1 MKLEGGTIFM
11 HGASI
16 GLQPQNSAKLIARI
30 KEGLSVKAFDRLR
43 KNLDISEKALAKT
56 LNIAISTLARRKNSG
71 RMTFE
76 ESERIYRIARLYD
89 RAVDVFGDKEM
100 GRKWLKEPAWALGDV
115 SPLEFADTELGAQ
128 EVDDLL
134 GRIEHGVFS

>member
-1 MKLEGGTIFM
+1 MEIEGGTVIM

-43 KNLDISEKALAKT
+43 KNLDISEKSLAKT

-71 RMTFE
+71 RMTFA

-89 RAVDVFGDKEM
+89 RATEVFGDKKM

-115 SPLEFADTELGAQ
+115 PPLEFAETELGAQ

-134 GRIEHGVFS
+134 GRIEHGVFT

>member
-1 MKLEGGTIFM
+1 MEIEGGTIII

-16 GLQPQNSAKLIARI
+16 GLQPQNSAKLIAKI

-56 LNIAISTLARRKNSG
+56 LNIAISTLARRKNTG

-89 RAVDVFGDKEM
+89 RAVEVFGDKKM
-100 GRKWLKEPAWALGDV
+100 GRKWLKDPAWALGDIT
-115 SPLEFADTELGAQ
+115 PLELAETELGAQ

-134 GRIEHGVFS
+134 GRIEHGVFT

>member
-1 MKLEGGTIFM
+1 MEIEGGTIIM

-16 GLQPQNSAKLIARI
+16 GLQPQSSAKLIARI
-30 KEGLSVKAFDRLR
+30 KEGLPVKAFDRLR

-56 LNIAISTLARRKNSG
+56 LNIAISTLARRKNTG

-89 RAVDVFGDKEM
+89 RAVEVFGDKKM

-115 SPLEFADTELGAQ
+115 PPLEFAETELGAQ

-134 GRIEHGVFS
+134 GRIEHGVFT

>member
-1 MKLEGGTIFM
+1 MKTAEEVIIMYGV
-11 HGASI
+11 SI
-16 GLQPQNSAKLIARI
+16 GLPPQSSAELIAKI
-30 KEGLSVKAFDRLR
+30 KEGLSVKAFDRLC

-56 LNIAISTLARRKNSG
+56 LNIAISTLARRKKSG

-89 RAVDVFGDKEM
+89 RAVEVFGDKKM
-100 GRKWLKEPAWALGDV
+100 GRKWLKEPAWALGDIP
-115 SPLEFADTELGAQ
+115 PLEFAETELGAQ

-134 GRIEHGVFS
+134 GRIEHGVFT

>member
-1 MKLEGGTIFM
+1 M

-16 GLQPQNSAKLIARI
+16 GLQPQNSAKLIATI

-43 KNLDISEKALAKT
+43 NNLDISEKALAKN
-56 LNIAISTLARRKNSG
+56 LNIAISTLARRKNTG
-71 RMTFE
+71 RMTFA

-89 RAVDVFGDKEM
+89 RAVEVFGDKKM
-100 GRKWLKEPAWALGDV
+100 GRKWLKESAWALGGV
-115 SPLEFADTELGAQ
+115 SPLEFAETELGAQ

-134 GRIEHGVFS
+134 GRIEHGIFT

>member
-1 MKLEGGTIFM
+1 MKIEGGTIIM

-16 GLQPQNSAKLIARI
+16 GLQPQSSAKLIARI

-71 RMTFE
+71 RMTFA

-89 RAVDVFGDKEM
+89 RAAEVFGDKKM

-115 SPLEFADTELGAQ
+115 PPLEFAETELGAQ

-134 GRIEHGVFS
+134 GRIEHGVFT

>member
-1 MKLEGGTIFM
+1 M

-16 GLQPQNSAKLIARI
+16 GLQPQSSAKLIARI

-71 RMTFE
+71 RMTFT

-89 RAVDVFGDKEM
+89 RATEVFGDKKM

-115 SPLEFADTELGAQ
+115 PPLEFAETELGAQ

-134 GRIEHGVFS
+134 GRIEHGVFT

>member
-1 MKLEGGTIFM
+1 M

-16 GLQPQNSAKLIARI
+16 GLQPQSSAKLIARI
-30 KEGLSVKAFDRLR
+30 KEGLSVNAFDRLR

-56 LNIAISTLARRKNSG
+56 LNIAISTLARRKNTG

-76 ESERIYRIARLYD
+76 ESERIFRVARLYD
-89 RAVDVFGDKEM
+89 RAIEVFGDKKM

-115 SPLEFADTELGAQ
+115 PPLEFAETELGAQ

-134 GRIEHGVFS
+134 GRIEHGVFT